1 MIGPSFPALLSAA
14 QGGDKQA
21 FAMLWR
27 DLQPALLRYLR
38 VAIPTAADDLAAET
52 WMSVIR
58 GLAGFQGD
66 ERNFRAWVFTLA
78 RHRTFDWHRQ
88 AARRQTDVMPVELLG
103 DRPAPDDPAAAA
115 LEAQSTRAALA
126 LIAELPRDQA
136 EVVTLR
142 VIAGLDVAD
151 VARLLG
157 KRPGTVRVLAHRGL
171 RRLARRLESAGLAR
185 GVTR

>member
-14 QGGDKQA
+14 QGGDEQA

-58 GLAGFQGD
+58 GLAGFRGD

-103 DRPAPDDPAAAA
+103 DRPPDDPAAAA